1 MILQHLA
8 VKNFR
13 IHQDSEVECSPGLN
27 FIIGGNGEGKTSLI
41 EAIYSLCTTKN
52 FKGASDIELTR
63 FNDSGYEVAGIFY
76 STAPRKVRIVYAGA
90 EGKRNYVLDGKTVF
104 RSSEVI
110 GKFPVVLLTPDDL
123 VLTQGAPSD
132 RRKFV
137 DSVISQSSEYY
148 LSQLLDYNRILKQR
162 TALLNALREFRSND
176 YLIELDAW
184 DTQLVKV
191 GTSLI
196 QYRKKFIDEF
206 QTYVTDAYRF
216 IMENVELPAIEY
228 PLLRESVLSIDEET
242 FAKKL
247 ATRRDEEIRRAANL
261 TGPHRDDF
269 IFSINGKPLKT
280 YGSQG
285 QHKTFQVA
293 LRFAQFF
300 YLKEKSAGTPVFLL
314 DDVFGELDTKRSV
327 KISAYLREV
336 GQAFIT
342 ITDFSNYGF
351 LSKLEGDKIIR
362 VTKGTVTYE

>member
-1 MILQHLA
+1 MILQNLA

-13 IHQDSEVECSPGLN
+13 IHQDSEINCSPSLN

-52 FKGASDIELTR
+52 YKGASDTELTR
-63 FNDSGYEVAGIFY
+63 FNEPGYEVAGIFY
-76 STAPRKVRIVYAGA
+76 NNAPRKVRIIYSAG

-110 GKFPVVLLTPDDL
+110 GKFPVVLLTPDDY
-123 VLTQGAPSD
+123 VLTQGSPAD

-148 LSQLLDYNRILKQR
+148 LSLLIEYNRIIKQR
-162 TALLNALREFRSND
+162 TALLNAIREFRQND
-176 YLIELDAW
+176 YLEELDAW
-184 DTQLVKV
+184 DTQLVKI

-196 QYRKKFIDEF
+196 RYRQKFIAEF
-206 QTYVTDAYRF
+206 QTYITEAYRF
-216 IMENVELPAIEY
+216 IMENEELPGVEY
-228 PLLRESVLSIDEET
+228 PVLRETGGTITEEIFAAKLS
-242 FAKKL
+242 A
-247 ATRRDEEIRRAANL
+247 RRDEEIRRAANL
-261 TGPHRDDF
+261 VGPHRDDF
-269 IFSINGKPLKT
+269 IFSVNGKSLKT

-300 YLKEKSAGTPVFLL
+300 YLKEKSSGTPVFLL
-314 DDVFGELDTKRSV
+314 DDVFGELDTKRSI

-351 LSKLEGDKIIR
+351 LSRLAGDMIIR
-362 VTKGTVTYE
+362 VTKGTVAYE